1 MIAILK
7 GPEGLEARLDQE
19 GQYRIGRSDSST
31 IFISGPTF
39 DRPKTIAERHTSIN
53 QDHLHLLV
61 ETGFLR
67 LTDNKSTFGS
77 YLNDKKFS
85 MIDITESKT
94 YKLKLG
100 NVEFELRYEGHTPQ
114 D

>member
-1 MIAILK
+1 MIAILR

-31 IFISGPTF
+31 IFISGHIF

-61 ETGFLR
+61 EPGFLR
-67 LTDNKSTFGS
+67 LTDINSEFGS
-77 YLNDKKFS
+77 YLDGDKFS
-85 MIDITESKT
+85 TKDIKEPGD
-94 YKLKLG
+94 YKLRLG
-100 NVEFELRYEGHTPQ
+100 NVEFELKCEEYSP
-114 D
+114 